1 MSKTIDERIVEMRFD
16 NAQFERGV
24 SQTMSSVEKLKRGL
38 KMDGVSK
45 GFGILDRSVNAVCSS
60 FSALEVMGVTAVA
73 NITNSAVNAGKRI
86 VKALTIDPVKSG
98 FQEYETQINA
108 VQTILANTSRQGT
121 TLEQVNK
128 ALDELNHYADLTIY
142 NFTEMTRNI
151 GTFTAAGVDLETSV
165 AAIKG
170 IANLA
175 AVSGSTSQQAS
186 TAMYQLS
193 QALAAGTVK
202 LQDWNSV
209 VNAGMGGQVFQD
221 ALKETARVHGIAI
234 DKMIADEGSFRET
247 LQKGWL
253 SSDILTETLEK
264 FTGDLTRAQLLEKG
278 YTEEQTRAILEMGQT
293 ANDAATKVKTFT
305 QLIDTLKEAAQSGW
319 TQTWE
324 TIVGDFEEAK
334 SLWTGIS
341 DRLSE
346 MINASANARNKVLAG
361 GLESGWS
368 RFLKEGVTDAVA
380 FKEAVTEA
388 AEAHG
393 VSVAELIENT
403 SSFEESLSSGWLN
416 ADILGEALDHLT
428 AKTSGLSDE
437 ELAAQGITREQAEAL
452 EKLNQ
457 SAKDGTVDLKKYS
470 EEMGRL
476 SGRENLIASFWNAWD
491 GLFAVPKEAGDAIGV
506 ITALQESFREIFPRT
521 TSEQVYQ
528 LTARLKEFTENFKM
542 SEETAK
548 NVKNTFKGVFAV
560 VDMGRQAFAAM
571 GKAVS
576 PLVGELRD
584 LGGGLLGLT
593 GSLGEWLAGMNEW
606 IKKND
611 LFGTAAGKIAEG
623 LKTAANEI
631 RSFAAAIGEN
641 FDFSPFALFDGVMGR
656 LGVRMDQVRSAADGV
671 SGAIADS
678 GLLSMLQALVLRAR
692 DLGTALGKGLGALTN
707 GLAGKI
713 KNSDFSGLLDL
724 LTGVSLSGI
733 GLSVAKFINN
743 AGEPLKNVGEI
754 LDSVKGSLEAFQTQL
769 KAGALLKIAAAMG
782 VLTASIVALSLVD
795 SGKLAGS
802 LGAMAVM
809 FGELVASLAVLEKL
823 NGSAKSMTKTYAGL
837 IAMSSAV
844 LILSGAVRTL
854 AELDMAGLIKGLTGV
869 GVLLSEIGIFLN
881 LANFEGK
888 TFATGAGLLVLSGA
902 IKILASACKD
912 FGGMDP
918 ESMVKGLAGVGAV
931 LGEMALFTN
940 FRGNSKGI
948 ISTGLGLIELSA
960 AMKIFASAVSDFG
973 AMSPETIGTGL
984 LAMGAALA
992 EVAIAANLMPKNLL
1006 GTGAGLIAVGGA
1018 LAIVSGVL
1026 AKLGSMSGGQTA
1038 AALIAVGGALAELT
1052 VALNLMKGTLAGAA
1066 ALSVASTALLA
1077 LTPALVLLGGM
1088 SGEGIAK
1095 ALISLAGAFGIFGA
1109 AGYLLAPVTPVLLT
1123 ISGAVSLLA
1132 VSIATL
1138 LAAMA
1143 ALNVT
1148 TPLADLTAPFGALGG
1163 LLKLEVLKGAFA
1175 LIPQL
1180 LVGIISSI
1188 KDVLIALC
1196 DAVAQASPA
1205 LGDALIAL
1213 VTTAAA
1219 VVIECAPDIA
1229 NALLALIT
1237 SAVGAL
1243 ATYTPQIMSSLM
1255 TFLSGVLESL
1265 AANLPTLIPAAANAL
1280 GAFFEGIFNALGG
1293 MDLGT
1298 LAKVIAGAGIFA
1310 VVLTALGSLA
1320 GLVPGAM
1327 AGVLGLGVVI
1337 GELALVLAAV
1347 GALAQI
1353 PGLSW
1358 LIGEGGNLLGTIGTA
1373 IGSFFGGIAG
1383 GFMGG
1388 VSSQFPQ
1395 IGADLSAFM
1404 TNLEPFISGAERMDS
1419 GAMAGV
1425 TSLVTAIL
1433 ALTGA
1438 ELLQGITS
1446 WITGGSSI
1454 AKFAEELIPFGE
1466 AMAAYSEAV
1475 SGKVDP
1481 NAVTASAN
1489 AAKVLTELERSLPKS
1504 GGLVGLLTGNKD
1516 ISAFGKALSEFA
1528 TEFRPFY
1535 DEMTGIEAGKITP
1548 VIESIQ
1554 ALTQIAKDTQTLDT
1568 WGLREFGASLAAMA
1582 SMGIDNFIAA
1592 FDGAEAAVKEA
1603 GKSLAINAEDGL
1615 RPAISNLQNA
1625 GKDAAQGL
1633 INGLRS
1639 KLAEVTAAG
1648 RALGNAAERGTRD
1661 ALQTHSPGKA
1671 HMAAGE
1677 DAGDGTVLGLEKSVP
1692 KVAEAGKH
1700 VGEAALGGIK
1710 DLGSSAMAEMD
1721 KWLGKTKEAG
1731 KAAEETAAK
1740 ETKAAGESAKAV
1752 QKSAKAKTKAVK
1764 SSYEAFTEYIEEERY
1779 YNRLTTEE
1787 ELEQYKKVQKA
1798 YRLSAEERKKVNR
1811 EVYRLEKEL
1820 REEAYQHSMGWIEEE
1835 KYYKRLSLEE
1845 ELAAYERVQAR
1856 HEQGTDE
1863 WKKLEREKFRVQ
1875 NELQEEAYQ
1884 NSLDWIEEEK
1894 YYKRLSLEEELA
1906 AWERVQAR
1914 YLQGSEERK
1923 KADREVYR
1931 LRNEIADKQYQDT
1944 LDWIDEQK
1952 GFDRLGLAGE
1962 LAAYRKLQKQYINDT
1977 EKRKKVDKSV
1987 YDIQKQL
1994 WQAQKDYY
2002 ADVEKA
2008 QNDYHQKRLDMEEE
2022 YAEKVRSVNEQ
2033 LQRDIQAANERY
2045 ESAVESRSKSLY
2057 GSWGLFDEVGEKD
2070 DVDGSKLMAN
2080 LEDQVKEFSQW
2091 QEALRQL
2098 GERGVDKDLLAE
2110 LEEMGP
2116 SAIKEIE
2123 ALVKLSD
2130 GELTKYVSLWSIKHA
2145 MARKQAVGELEGLRT
2160 ETEQEIAEL
2169 QNSAA
2174 RELEE
2179 YRRVW
2184 SEQMSRLESDTA
2196 KQLEDLKT
2204 SFEKTVGLLPEYT
2217 EQEFT
2222 EMVTTANDILR
2233 KGGWTEIGEAIVESL
2248 TLGVENKK
2256 IDFIDVM
2263 AGLAKAG
2270 AEAAQT
2276 GNGFAMTHGKTL
2288 GYASNLIS
2296 NALSE
2301 DVQPVIRPVLDLT
2314 DVERGMGSLNN
2325 TFALSHTSQIQNA
2338 PRTGGAN
2345 APAADLQDAARAMNA
2360 GNDRV
2365 VGAIAGLRSDV
2376 VEMGRQM
2383 SNMQMVLDSGALIG
2397 ELSGPM
2403 DDALGRRAV
2412 RRGRGM

>member
-45 GFGILDRSVNAVCSS
+45 GFDILDRSVNAVCSS
-60 FSALEVMGVTAVA
+60 FSALEVMGVTAIA

-86 VKALTIDPVKSG
+86 VKALTVDPVKSG

-108 VQTILANTSRQGT
+108 VQTILANTSRHGT
-121 TLEQVNK
+121 TLEQVNE

-151 GTFTAAGVDLETSV
+151 GTFTAAGVDLNTSV

-221 ALKETARVHGIAI
+221 ALKDTARVHGIAI
-234 DKMIADEGSFRET
+234 DQMIADEGSFRET

-253 SSDILTETLEK
+253 SSDILTETLQK
-264 FTGDLTRAQLLEKG
+264 FTGDLTKAQLLEKG

-324 TIVGDFEEAK
+324 TIIGDFEEAK
-334 SLWTGIS
+334 GLWTGIS

-346 MINASANARNKVLAG
+346 MINASANARNEILAG

-380 FKEAVTEA
+380 FKEAIVEA

-393 VSVAELIENT
+393 VSITELAQNT
-403 SSFEESLSSGWLN
+403 GSFEESLTGGWLN
-416 ADILGEALDHLT
+416 ADILGDALETLS
-428 AKTSGLSDE
+428 AKTRGLSDE

-457 SAKDGTVDLKKYS
+457 SAKNGTVDLKKYS

-491 GLFAVPKEAGDAIGV
+491 ALFAVPKEAGDAIGV
-506 ITALQESFREIFPRT
+506 ITALQDSFREIFPRT
-521 TSEQVYQ
+521 TSERVYQ
-528 LTARLKEFTENFKM
+528 LTERLKEFTENFKM
-542 SEETAK
+542 SEETAA
-548 NVKNTFKGVFAV
+548 NVKNTFKGAFAV
-560 VDMGRQAFAAM
+560 VDMGKQAFSAL
-571 GKAVS
+571 GKAVF
-576 PLVGELRD
+576 PLVGGLGD

-593 GSLGEWLAGMNEW
+593 GSLGEWLVNADEW
-606 IKKND
+606 IKKNN
-611 LFGTAAGKIAEG
+611 LFGTTAEKISEG
-623 LKTAANEI
+623 LKNAVSGI
-631 RSFAAAIGEN
+631 RSFGEAIGDSFN
-641 FDFSPFALFDGVMGR
+641 FSPFELFDGILGR
-656 LGVRMDQVRSAADGV
+656 LGVRMEQFRTATEGV
-671 SGAIADS
+671 SDAIEDS
-678 GLLSMLQALVLRAR
+678 GLPSMLQALILHTKEFGV
-692 DLGTALGKGLGALTN
+692 ALAEGIGKLTN
-707 GLAGKI
+707 GLDGKI

-724 LTGVSLSGI
+724 LSGVSLSGI
-733 GLSVAKFINN
+733 GLSIAKFISN

-754 LDSVKGSLEAFQTQL
+754 LDSVKDSLEAFQTQL
-769 KAGALLKIAAAMG
+769 KAGSLMKIATAIG

-802 LGAMAVM
+802 LGAMTVM
-809 FGELVASLAVLEKL
+809 FGELVAAVAVLDKL
-823 NGSAKSMTKTYAGL
+823 KAPAKGMGKTYAGL
-837 IAMSSAV
+837 IAVSTAV
-844 LILSGAVRTL
+844 LILSGAVKKL
-854 AELDMAGLIKGLTGV
+854 SELDMTGLVKGLTGV
-869 GVLLSEIGIFLN
+869 GILLSEIGIFLN
-881 LANFEGK
+881 LANFERK
-888 TFATGAGLLVLSGA
+888 SFSTGAGLLVLSGA

-918 ESMVKGLAGVGAV
+918 DAIIKALAGVGGV
-931 LGEMALFTN
+931 LGELALFTH
-940 FRGNSKGI
+940 FKGDGKGL
-948 ISTGLGLIELSA
+948 ISTGLGLIELGA
-960 AMKIFASAVSDFG
+960 AMKIFASAVADFG
-973 AMSPETIGTGL
+973 IMSPEVIGTGL
-984 LAMGAALA
+984 LVMGAALT
-992 EVAIAANLMPKNLL
+992 EVAFAANLMPKNMM
-1006 GTGAGLIAVGGA
+1006 GIGAGLIAVGGA
-1018 LAIVSGVL
+1018 LSIVAGVL
-1026 AKLGSMSGGQTA
+1026 TQLGGLNGGQAATA
-1038 AALIAVGGALAELT
+1038 LVAMGGALAELGI
-1052 VALNLMKGTLAGAA
+1052 ALKLMKGTLAGAA
-1066 ALSVASTALLA
+1066 ALTVASTALLA
-1077 LTPALVLLGGM
+1077 LTPALLLLGGM

-1109 AGYLLAPVTPVLLT
+1109 AGYLLAPVAPVILT

-1132 VSIATL
+1132 VSISTL

-1148 TPLADLTAPFGALGG
+1148 TPLADLTAPFGALGE
-1163 LLKLEVLKGAFA
+1163 LLNLEVLKGAFA

-1180 LVGIISSI
+1180 FVGIISSI

-1196 DAVAQASPA
+1196 DTVAQASPA
-1205 LGDALIAL
+1205 LGNALIAL

-1229 NALLALIT
+1229 NALLALVT
-1237 SAVGAL
+1237 AAVSAL
-1243 ATYTPQIMSSLM
+1243 ATYAPQIMSSLL

-1280 GAFFEGIFNALGG
+1280 AAFFEGVFNALGG
-1293 MDLGT
+1293 LDLGT
-1298 LAKVIAGAGIFA
+1298 LAKAIAGAGMFA

-1320 GLVPGAM
+1320 GLIPGAM

-1358 LIGEGGNLLGTIGTA
+1358 LIGEGGNLLGAIGTA

-1388 VSSQFPQ
+1388 VSSRFPQ

-1404 TNLEPFISGAERMDS
+1404 TNLEPFISGAERLDS

-1425 TSLVTAIL
+1425 KGLASAIS

-1438 ELLQGITS
+1438 DLLQGITS

-1489 AAKVLTELERSLPKS
+1489 AAKVLAELERSLPKS
-1504 GGLVGLLTGNKD
+1504 GGLAGLLTGNKD

-1548 VIESIQ
+1548 VIESIR

-1582 SMGIDNFIAA
+1582 SMGIDHFIAA
-1592 FDGAEAAVKEA
+1592 FDGAEASVREA
-1603 GKSLAINAEDGL
+1603 GKSLAVHAEEGF
-1615 RPAISNLQNA
+1615 RPAIANLQNA
-1625 GKDAAQGL
+1625 GRDAGQGL
-1633 INGLRS
+1633 INGLR
-1639 KLAEVTAAG
+1639 KKFDAVYKAG
-1648 RALGNAAERGTRD
+1648 WDLGNVAERGTRD

-1677 DAGDGTVLGLEKSVP
+1677 DAGDGTVLGLEKSIP

-1710 DLGSSAMAEMD
+1710 NLGSSAMTEMD
-1721 KWLGKTKEAG
+1721 KWLGKTSEAG

-1740 ETKAAGESAKAV
+1740 ETKAAEESAKAV
-1752 QKSAKAKTKAVK
+1752 QKSSKAKTKAVK
-1764 SSYEAFTEYIEEERY
+1764 SAYETFTEYIEEERY
-1779 YNRLTTEE
+1779 YNRLTIAE

-1798 YRLSAEERKKVNR
+1798 YRLSAEERKKVDR
-1811 EVYRLEKEL
+1811 EVYRLENEL
-1820 REEAYQHSMGWIEEE
+1820 REESYQHSMNWIEEE

-1863 WKKLEREKFRVQ
+1863 WKKMEREKFRVQ

-1884 NSLDWIEEEK
+1884 NSVDWIEEEK

-1931 LRNEIADKQYQDT
+1931 VRNELADKLYQDT
-1944 LDWIDEQK
+1944 LDWVDEQK
-1952 GFDRLGLAGE
+1952 GFDRLGLAEE
-1962 LAAYRKLQKQYINDT
+1962 LATYRKLQKQYVNDT
-1977 EKRKKVDKSV
+1977 EKRKKLDKSV
-1987 YDIQKQL
+1987 YDLQKQL

-2008 QNDYHQKRLDMEEE
+2008 QSDYHQKRLDMEEE

-2033 LQRDIQAANERY
+2033 LQRDIEAANERY
-2045 ESAVESRSKSLY
+2045 ESAVESRTKSLY
-2057 GSWGLFDEVGEKD
+2057 SSYGLFDEVGKKE
-2070 DVDGSKLMAN
+2070 DVDGSKLIAN

-2116 SAIKEIE
+2116 SAIAEIK
-2123 ALVKLSD
+2123 ALTKLSD
-2130 GELTKYVSLWSIKHA
+2130 EELTKYVSLWSVKHA
-2145 MARKQAVGELEGLRT
+2145 MARKQAVSELEGLRT

-2184 SEQMSRLESDTA
+2184 SEQMSQLESDTA
-2196 KQLEDLKT
+2196 KQLEDLRI

-2233 KGGWTEIGEAIVESL
+2233 KGGWTEIGEAIVDSL
-2248 TLGVENKK
+2248 SQGVENKK
-2256 IDFIDVM
+2256 IDFIDAM

-2301 DVQPVIRPVLDLT
+2301 DIQPVIRPVLDLT
-2314 DVERGMGSLNN
+2314 DVEQGMGKLNN
-2325 TFALSHTSQIQNA
+2325 TFALSHTAQIQNA
-2338 PRTGGAN
+2338 PRTVN
-2345 APAADLQDAARAMNA
+2345 SVRETADLQSAANA
-2360 GNDRV
+2360 LAVGNDRV
-2365 VGAIAGLRSDV
+2365 VGAITGLRGDV
-2376 VEMGRQM
+2376 AELNGRLE
-2383 SNMQMVLDSGALIG
+2383 NMQVVLDSGAVVG
-2397 ELSGPM
+2397 ELAGPM
-2403 DDALGRRAV
+2403 DNALGRIAT
-2412 RRGRGM
+2412 RRGRGI

>member
-346 MINASANARNKVLAG
+346 MINASANARNEVLAG

-593 GSLGEWLAGMNEW
+593 GSLGEWLAGTNEW

-1265 AANLPTLIPAAANAL
+1265 AANLPTLIPAVANAL

-1811 EVYRLEKEL
+1811 EDYRLEMEL
-1820 REEAYQHSMGWIEEE
+1820 RAVAYQHSMGCIEE
-1835 KYYKRLSLEE
+1835 
-1845 ELAAYERVQAR
+1845 
-1856 HEQGTDE
+1856 
-1863 WKKLEREKFRVQ
+1863 
-1875 NELQEEAYQ
+1875 
-1884 NSLDWIEEEK
+1884 
-1894 YYKRLSLEEELA
+1894 
-1906 AWERVQAR
+1906 
-1914 YLQGSEERK
+1914 
-1923 KADREVYR
+1923 
-1931 LRNEIADKQYQDT
+1931 
-1944 LDWIDEQK
+1944 
-1952 GFDRLGLAGE
+1952 
-1962 LAAYRKLQKQYINDT
+1962 
-1977 EKRKKVDKSV
+1977 
-1987 YDIQKQL
+1987 
-1994 WQAQKDYY
+1994 
-2002 ADVEKA
+2002 
-2008 QNDYHQKRLDMEEE
+2008 
-2022 YAEKVRSVNEQ
+2022 
-2033 LQRDIQAANERY
+2033 
-2045 ESAVESRSKSLY
+2045 
-2057 GSWGLFDEVGEKD
+2057 
-2070 DVDGSKLMAN
+2070 
-2080 LEDQVKEFSQW
+2080 
-2091 QEALRQL
+2091 
-2098 GERGVDKDLLAE
+2098 
-2110 LEEMGP
+2110 
-2116 SAIKEIE
+2116 
-2123 ALVKLSD
+2123 
-2130 GELTKYVSLWSIKHA
+2130 
-2145 MARKQAVGELEGLRT
+2145 
-2160 ETEQEIAEL
+2160 
-2169 QNSAA
+2169 
-2174 RELEE
+2174 
-2179 YRRVW
+2179 
-2184 SEQMSRLESDTA
+2184 
-2196 KQLEDLKT
+2196 
-2204 SFEKTVGLLPEYT
+2204 
-2217 EQEFT
+2217 
-2222 EMVTTANDILR
+2222 
-2233 KGGWTEIGEAIVESL
+2233 
-2248 TLGVENKK
+2248 
-2256 IDFIDVM
+2256 
-2263 AGLAKAG
+2263 
-2270 AEAAQT
+2270 
-2276 GNGFAMTHGKTL
+2276 
-2288 GYASNLIS
+2288 
-2296 NALSE
+2296 
-2301 DVQPVIRPVLDLT
+2301 
-2314 DVERGMGSLNN
+2314 
-2325 TFALSHTSQIQNA
+2325 
-2338 PRTGGAN
+2338 
-2345 APAADLQDAARAMNA
+2345 
-2360 GNDRV
+2360 
-2365 VGAIAGLRSDV
+2365 
-2376 VEMGRQM
+2376 
-2383 SNMQMVLDSGALIG
+2383 
-2397 ELSGPM
+2397 
-2403 DDALGRRAV
+2403 
-2412 RRGRGM
+2412 